1 MPFLIYIRVCQYS
14 IVNKGLI
21 IHALFCFQYIAM
33 LRIPCSVSAQGV
45 LFKKATHY
53 PSSVNMTDSI
63 EVRSRLSC
71 ASLCSS
77 QPECLAFSFSRW
89 ERTCN
94 MCISDEC
101 HNILT
106 NGSACTNE
114 TVLCCRG
121 MYGVGFGNYCLY

>member
-45 LFKKATHY
+45 LFKKATHC
-53 PSSVNMTDSI
+53 PTSDNMTVSI
-63 EVRSRLSC
+63 KVRSRLSC

-77 QPECLAFSFSRW
+77 QPECLAFSFSRSKS
-89 ERTCN
+89 TCY

-101 HNILT
+101 PKIFT
-106 NGSACTNE
+106 NGGPCTNE
-114 TVLCCRG
+114 YEIYCRG
-121 MYGVGFGNYCLY
+121 MY